1 MKRVVCLLVV
11 LLLLISAMP
20 VAYAYEMN
28 DNLAEVFFVLK
39 DLGFSDVAAA
49 AIAGNVYQES
59 RGTPSAVEGG
69 RHGVG
74 IGVFQQG
81 TNYNRQALED
91 YCSGAEHANHP
102 KVTLRPAV
110 APKGYTVCN
119 LVRCHVEFSLKD
131 IANRFSWCKWSK
143 NYNTQ
148 VQKLSVLS
156 EGVSSGSIPA
166 SINVVNS
173 WSGFKEQEDLA
184 TAVIQFMCDYETPN
198 ASSCFW
204 VGINTLN
211 ESSHTQYSFID
222 SFNERYGV
230 ALEIYNTYCTPVVE
244 EEEPVVETVDVV
256 DKPVENAYEESA
268 VMAEPQIENMGNN
281 FNFSMQ
287 PLTILETPFFN
298 EDVLTSHFMELSSLR
313 SDWRAASLPKSVS
326 LAHSSA
332 ILETESIGFPGMRQ
346 VFHCILALAVAVWA
360 YSSLCQFKKGVS
372 SGQIVKISAVNR
384 RALVCIA
391 VIYIFISSF

>member
-11 LLLLISAMP
+11 LLLLICAVP
-20 VAYAYEMN
+20 TAYAYEMN
-28 DNLAEVFFVLK
+28 DNLAEVFFTLK

-59 RGTPSAVEGG
+59 RGMPSAVEAG

-91 YCSGAEHANHP
+91 YCSGAEHVNHP
-102 KVTLRPAV
+102 KVTLKPAV

-148 VQKLSVLS
+148 VAKLSVLS

-211 ESSHTQYSFID
+211 ESQHTQYSFID
-222 SFNERYGV
+222 SFNERYVV
-230 ALEIYNTYCTPVVE
+230 ALEIYNAYCTPVVE
-244 EEEPVVETVDVV
+244 EEEPVVESVDAV
-256 DKPVENAYEESA
+256 DNPVENAYEEQFVIIEAPVESIVGTHKLAMLTAPTLSA
-268 VMAEPQIENMGNN
+268 SFLDDNKMISRFKDLAT
-281 FNFSMQ
+281 FHSD
-287 PLTILETPFFN
+287 LHAASTLE
-298 EDVLTSHFMELSSLR
+298 SSSLEPDTKWFSGINNVIR
-313 SDWRAASLPKSVS
+313 CMFALI
-326 LAHSSA
+326 A
-332 ILETESIGFPGMRQ
+332 I
-346 VFHCILALAVAVWA
+346 AWA
-360 YSSLCQFKKGVS
+360 YSSLYQFREGVIA
-372 SGQIVKISAVNR
+372 GKIVKISAVNR
-384 RALVCIA
+384 RALVCIG
-391 VIYIFISSF
+391 VIYIFISTFK